1 MLRPIGRSLPFLV
14 TVFLLI
20 SCGTTRTTTDIQV
33 AKMKA
38 AKASFGKCF
47 TYMVDNAI
55 LRDMSVADIHFVSHT
70 SELNGIGAA
79 RLERMATLLNTY
91 GGIVRYETTL
101 GDESLI
107 SERLSHMREFL
118 DAAGCDLERVQFA
131 LMPPGGRGLP
141 GREAV
146 AKYQQSESSSN
157 NASPAGGILSVTG
170 NQ

>member
-1 MLRPIGRSLPFLV
+1 MLRPIGRLTPFLV
-14 TVFLLI
+14 MVPLLI
-20 SCGTTRTTTDIQV
+20 SCGTSRTTTDIQV
-33 AKMKA
+33 AKMKE

-55 LRDMSVADIHFVSHT
+55 LKDMSVADVHFVAHT

-91 GGIVRYETTL
+91 GGTVRYETTL
-101 GDESLI
+101 DDESLI
-107 SERLSHMREFL
+107 SERLSHIREFL
-118 DAAGCDLERVQFA
+118 DVVGCDLERVQFA

-146 AKYQQSESSSN
+146 AKYQRSESSSD
-157 NASPAGGILSVTG
+157 NASPTEGILSVTG